1 MEDKEAC
8 TLVVRH
14 LPADLTPTEKQDLL
28 CHFGATHIR
37 VMGTKGPMK
46 HMAFAKFNG
55 HKAAKLA
62 LSRMHQLEIMGHRLV
77 AEFAMVSH
85 DKYWP
90 SELYERAVQD
100 VKKREKEDKTEK
112 NKEQKKPHPSLSVE
126 ETLKKWGFEYPQN
139 PNLTYL
145 YPPPTVNIL
154 TNIAN
159 ALASYPKFYVQVLHL
174 MNKMNLPAPFGP
186 VTTTPPIAT
195 ELDEML
201 RAPDHIQ
208 TEEMEYSSS
217 EESEIGSDTD
227 IQRSAKEVPLPKRK
241 TRHKSMVPRKVLRL
255 IQPPDI
261 SKCPVEPVLKPE
273 EVFEGTTAP
282 VHRKI
287 QLKVPLVTHNEQ
299 ESQTFRDKD
308 NAAEKM
314 SENVQIESIGF
325 GKMEPIEKPH
335 VEDTAQVTDISYK
348 VDPKQ
353 FVSRED
359 LKKGRVIDKEMK
371 NFSVFKN
378 YEPGEATSRL
388 YIKNLN
394 KKTTEQDLVNVFG
407 SYVDWNKETDTM
419 MFDIRLMKE
428 GRMKGQAFITLP
440 SEDAARKA
448 LRDTNCFVLNSK
460 PMVVQF
466 ARSAKAKDP
475 VEKKT

>member
-14 LPADLTPTEKQDLL
+14 LPADLTPAEKEELL

-55 HKAAKLA
+55 HEAAILA
-62 LSRMHQLEIMGHRLV
+62 LSRIHQLEILGHRLV
-77 AEFAMVSH
+77 AEFATVSQ

-90 SELYERAVQD
+90 SELKERVVAD
-100 VKKREKEDKTEK
+100 VKKKEKEDKTEK
-112 NKEQKKPHPSLSVE
+112 NKEQTKPHPSLTVE
-126 ETLKKWGFEYPQN
+126 ETLKKWGVEYPRN

-227 IQRSAKEVPLPKRK
+227 IQRPAKEFPLLKRK
-241 TRHKSMVPRKVLRL
+241 TRHKSVVPRKVLRL
-255 IQPPDI
+255 LQPPDI
-261 SKCPVEPVLKPE
+261 YKGPMEPVLKPE
-273 EVFEGTTAP
+273 EVFEGTAAP
-282 VHRKI
+282 LHKKI
-287 QLKVPLVTHNEQ
+287 QLKVPLGTHYEQ
-299 ESQTFRDKD
+299 ESHIFRDKD
-308 NAAEKM
+308 NAAERR
-314 SENVQIESIGF
+314 SENVQVESIGF

-335 VEDTAQVTDISYK
+335 VEDIAQVADISYK
-348 VDPKQ
+348 VDPKK
-353 FVSRED
+353 FVSKED
-359 LKKGRVIDKEMK
+359 LKKGRVTEKEMK
-371 NFSVFKN
+371 NLAVFKG
-378 YEPGEATSRL
+378 YESGEATSRL

-407 SYVDWNKETDTM
+407 SYVDWNKEIDTM

-428 GRMKGQAFITLP
+428 GRMKGQAFITMP
-440 SEDAARKA
+440 SEDAAKKA
-448 LRDTNCFVLNSK
+448 LRNTNGFVLNSK

-466 ARSAKAKDP
+466 ARSAKVKDP